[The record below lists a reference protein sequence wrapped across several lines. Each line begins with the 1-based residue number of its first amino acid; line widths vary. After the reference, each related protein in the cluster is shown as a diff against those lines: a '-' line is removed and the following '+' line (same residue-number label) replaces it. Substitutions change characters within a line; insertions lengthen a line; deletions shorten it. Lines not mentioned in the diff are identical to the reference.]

1 MTRRV
6 YKGQH
11 TSASGTEILRDGA
24 LAVDLATNTLYI
36 HDGSTPGGV
45 EVLTS
50 PSNIVTSNA
59 PSAGA
64 IDITKQMASLVP
76 GAYTVAN
83 GVEGQVLF
91 LTVRSGA
98 REDIDVTFANIRYNA
113 SNDIR
118 TSETITPFWG
128 AAASNRPTLVT
139 CIFTN
144 GAWTLSNGLGN

>member
-11 TSASGTEILRDGA
+11 ISVSGTEILRDGA
-24 LAVDLATNTLYI
+24 LAVDLTTNSLYI
-36 HDGSTPGGV
+36 HDGVTPGGV
-45 EVLTS
+45 EIS

-76 GAYTVAN
+76 GAYSVAD

-91 LTVRSGA
+91 LTVRSGN
-98 REDIDVTFANIRYNA
+98 RQNIQVTFANIRYNA
-113 SNDIR
+113 SDSVQTN
-118 TSETITPFWG
+118 TMITPFWG
-128 AAASNRPTLVT
+128 AAAANRPTLVT
-139 CIFTN
+139 CIFTD

>member
-11 TSASGTEILRDGA
+11 IGSSGTEVLRDGA
-24 LAVDLATNTLYI
+24 LAVDLTTQYLYI
-36 HDGSTPGGV
+36 HDGTTPGGKLPV
-45 EVLTS
+45 
-50 PSNIVTSNA
+50 PSNIVTSNT

-64 IDITKQMASLVP
+64 IDITKQMASLAP

-91 LTVRSGA
+91 LTVNSGN
-98 REDIDVTFANIRYNA
+98 RQNVQVTFANIRYNA
-113 SNDIR
+113 SDSVQTN
-118 TSETITPFWG
+118 TMITPFWG
-128 AAASNRPTLVT
+128 SSTSNRPTVVT

-144 GAWTLSNGLGN
+144 GAWTIDNTI